1 MKSHSRFGLGI
12 QCSANVGFTTVVV
25 SLLAMPKKNLKKEEF
40 IKKKFGKQIKVT
52 TIIWP
57 VFF

>member
-25 SLLAMPKKNLKKEEF
+25 SLLAMPKKKLEKRKNS
-40 IKKKFGKQIKVT
+40 
-52 TIIWP
+52 
-57 VFF
+57 